1 MNIVKNT
8 IAILIIYFTM
18 LIGTTLNMLVFPF
31 RVIFNPSLVD
41 YKDDEFEELLF
52 DRAISIAASCAKLY
66 RLIMGK
72 ENV

>member
-31 RVIFNPSLVD
+31 RVIFNPNLVNF
-41 YKDDEFEELLF
+41 KDDEFEELLF
-52 DRAISIAASCAKLY
+52 ERGIGIAADCAKLY

-72 ENV
+72 EYV